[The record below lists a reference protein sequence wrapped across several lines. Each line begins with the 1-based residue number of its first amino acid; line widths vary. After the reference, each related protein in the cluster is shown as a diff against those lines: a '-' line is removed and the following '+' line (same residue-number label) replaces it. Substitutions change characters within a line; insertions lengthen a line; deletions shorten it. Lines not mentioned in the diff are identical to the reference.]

1 MWLSTRDKGNT
12 TGLTYTV
19 NSVTAG
25 DIVTAS
31 LAKQWARVDTSDDDT
46 LFTLL
51 IEGVEEMAEKY
62 MGLSLRTKDVTVEY
76 AEFGNEVILPLGPHT
91 SVDAVRTKYQ
101 GTETTLGTGEYFVTG
116 QDFKTLHIVESFTDQ
131 QLEVDLTVGYGAAN
145 VPPLMKM
152 GLLKAILSNYEDR
165 QDIISGTIIASLPN
179 ESKKLFDR
187 YRRRVF

>member
-1 MWLSTRDKGNT
+1 LSTRDKGNT

-31 LAKQWARVDTSDDDT
+31 LAKQWARVDTSDDDA

-101 GTETTLGTGEYFVTG
+101 GTETTLASGEYFVTG
-116 QDFKTLHIVESFTDQ
+116 QDFKTLHLVESFTDQ

-145 VPPLMKM
+145 VPALIKM
-152 GLLKAILSNYEDR
+152 GILKAVLSNYEDR
-165 QDIISGTIIASLPN
+165 QDVVESSGFVLPN
-179 ESKKLFDR
+179 ESKRLFDR
-187 YRRRVF
+187 YRRRIF

>member
-31 LAKQWARVDTSDDDT
+31 LAKQWARVDTSDDDA

-62 MGLSLRTKDVTVEY
+62 MGLSLRTKNVTVEY

-91 SVDAVRTKYQ
+91 SVDEVRTKYQ
-101 GTETTLGTGEYFVTG
+101 GTETTLASGEYFVTG
-116 QDFKTLHIVESFTDQ
+116 QDFKTLHLVESFTDQ

-145 VPPLMKM
+145 VPALIKM
-152 GLLKAILSNYEDR
+152 GILKAVLSNYEDR
-165 QDIISGTIIASLPN
+165 QDVVESSGFVLPN
-179 ESKKLFDR
+179 ESKRLFDR

>member
-12 TGLTYTV
+12 TGLSHTV
-19 NSVTAG
+19 NSVTTG
-25 DIVTAS
+25 DIVTTTEVKS
-31 LAKQWARVDTSDDDT
+31 WARISTSDDDA
-46 LFTLL
+46 L
-51 IEGVEEMAEKY
+51 ITILIGAMEEMAEKY
-62 MGLSLRTKDVTVEY
+62 MGLSLRTKDITVEY
-76 AEFGNEVILPLGPHT
+76 ESFGNEVILPYGPHT

-101 GTETTLGTGEYFVTG
+101 GAETTLASGEYYVTG
-116 QDFKTLHIVESFTDQ
+116 QDFKTLHLIEAFTDQ

-145 VPPLMKM
+145 VPDLIKL

-165 QDIISGTIIASLPN
+165 QDVVEGGGFVLPN

>member
-31 LAKQWARVDTSDDDT
+31 LAKQWARVDTSDDDA

-101 GTETTLGTGEYFVTG
+101 GTETTLASGEYFVTG
-116 QDFKTLHIVESFTDQ
+116 QDFKTLHLVESLTDQ

-145 VPPLMKM
+145 VPALIKM
-152 GLLKAILSNYEDR
+152 GILKAVLSNYEDR
-165 QDIISGTIIASLPN
+165 QDVVESSGFVLPN
-179 ESKKLFDR
+179 ESKRLFDR

>member
-31 LAKQWARVDTSDDDT
+31 LAKQWARVDTSDDDA

-116 QDFKTLHIVESFTDQ
+116 QDFKTLHLVESFTDQ

-145 VPPLMKM
+145 VPALIKM
-152 GLLKAILSNYEDR
+152 GILKAVLSNYEDR
-165 QDIISGTIIASLPN
+165 QDVVESSGFVLPN
-179 ESKKLFDR
+179 ESKRLFDR

>member
-31 LAKQWARVDTSDDDT
+31 LAKQWARVDTSDDDA

-51 IEGVEEMAEKY
+51 IAGVEEMAEKY
-62 MGLSLRTKDVTVEY
+62 MGLSLRTKDVTVEF

-101 GTETTLGTGEYFVTG
+101 GTETTLGAGEYFVTG
-116 QDFKTLHIVESFTDQ
+116 QDFKTLHLVESFTDQ

-145 VPPLMKM
+145 VPALIKV
-152 GLLKAILSNYEDR
+152 GLLKAVLSNYEDR
-165 QDIISGTIIASLPN
+165 QDVVEGGGFVLPN
-179 ESKKLFDR
+179 ESKELFNR

>member
-31 LAKQWARVDTSDDDT
+31 LAKQWARVDTSDDDA

-91 SVDAVRTKYQ
+91 SVDEVRTKYQ
-101 GTETTLGTGEYFVTG
+101 GTETTLASGEYFVTG
-116 QDFKTLHIVESFTDQ
+116 QDFKTLHLVESFTDQ

-145 VPPLMKM
+145 VPALIKM
-152 GLLKAILSNYEDR
+152 GILKAVLSNYEDR
-165 QDIISGTIIASLPN
+165 QDVVESSGFVLPN
-179 ESKKLFDR
+179 ESKRLFDR

>member
-31 LAKQWARVDTSDDDT
+31 LAKQWARVDTSDDDA

-62 MGLSLRTKDVTVEY
+62 MGLSLRTKDVTVEF

-116 QDFKTLHIVESFTDQ
+116 QDFKTLHLVESFTDQ

>member
-31 LAKQWARVDTSDDDT
+31 LAKQWARVDTSDDDA

-62 MGLSLRTKDVTVEY
+62 MGLSLRTKDVTVEF

-91 SVDAVRTKYQ
+91 SVDEVRTKYQ
-101 GTETTLGTGEYFVTG
+101 GTETTLASGEYFVTG
-116 QDFKTLHIVESFTDQ
+116 QDFKTLHLVESFTDQ

-145 VPPLMKM
+145 VPALIKM
-152 GLLKAILSNYEDR
+152 GILKAVLSNYEDR
-165 QDIISGTIIASLPN
+165 QDVVESSGFVLPN
-179 ESKKLFDR
+179 ESKRLFDR
-187 YRRRVF
+187 YRRRIF

>member
-31 LAKQWARVDTSDDDT
+31 LAKQWARVDTSDDDA

-51 IEGVEEMAEKY
+51 IAAVEDMAEKY

-116 QDFKTLHIVESFTDQ
+116 QDFKTLHLVESFTDQ

-145 VPPLMKM
+145 VPALIKM
-152 GLLKAILSNYEDR
+152 GILKAVLSNYEDR
-165 QDIISGTIIASLPN
+165 QDVVESSGFVLPN
-179 ESKKLFDR
+179 ESKRLFDR
-187 YRRRVF
+187 YRRRIF

>member
-31 LAKQWARVDTSDDDT
+31 LAKQWARVDTSDDDA

-62 MGLSLRTKDVTVEY
+62 MGLSLRTKDVTVEF

-91 SVDAVRTKYQ
+91 SVDEVRTKYQ
-101 GTETTLGTGEYFVTG
+101 GTETTLASGEYFVTG
-116 QDFKTLHIVESFTDQ
+116 QDFKTLHLVESFTDQ
-131 QLEVDLTVGYGAAN
+131 QLEVDLTVGYGVAN
-145 VPPLMKM
+145 VPALIKM
-152 GLLKAILSNYEDR
+152 GILKAVLSNYEDR
-165 QDIISGTIIASLPN
+165 QDVVESSGFVLPN
-179 ESKKLFDR
+179 ESKRLFDR

>member
-12 TGLTYTV
+12 TGLSHTV

-25 DIVTAS
+25 DIVTTTEV
-31 LAKQWARVDTSDDDT
+31 KNWARISPSDDDA
-46 LFTLL
+46 LL
-51 IEGVEEMAEKY
+51 TILIGAMEEMAEKY
-62 MGLSLRTKDVTVEY
+62 MGLSLRTKDITVEY
-76 AEFGNEVILPLGPHT
+76 ESFGNEVILPYGPHT

-101 GTETTLGTGEYFVTG
+101 GAETTLASGEDYVTG
-116 QDFKTLHIVESFTDQ
+116 QDFKTLHLIEAFTDQ

-145 VPPLMKM
+145 VPDLIK
-152 GLLKAILSNYEDR
+152 LAILKGVLSNYEDR
-165 QDIISGTIIASLPN
+165 QDVVEGGGFVLPN

>member
-31 LAKQWARVDTSDDDT
+31 LAKQWARVDTSDDDA

-51 IEGVEEMAEKY
+51 IDGVEEMAEKY
-62 MGLSLRTKDVTVEY
+62 MGLSLRTKDVTVEF

-116 QDFKTLHIVESFTDQ
+116 QDFKTLHLIESFTDQ

-145 VPPLMKM
+145 VPALIKV
-152 GLLKAILSNYEDR
+152 GLLKAVLSNYEDR
-165 QDIISGTIIASLPN
+165 QDVVEGIGFVLPN
-179 ESKKLFDR
+179 ESKALFDR